1 MESANWTLLVLER
14 KSAQEDHLKD
24 QQNCDDD
31 DVGSHVDE
39 GKV

>member
-1 MESANWTLLVLER
+1 MESTNSTLLILER
-14 KSAQEDHLKD
+14 EGAQEDHLKD

-39 GKV
+39 GEV